1 MSLTFVELFL
11 ELSFSLFCLSV
22 CGISLYFHYVCYVCQ
37 LCMYVCVFVCLCL
50 CPSTLTFSQ
59 TLIKLPLCLPSRL
72 LLSFSLSAGLSWSL
86 PLTPTLPN
94 PPPPVRSSGNLILD
108 TIDQQLP
115 FPELTPRPRGHVP
128 TVVCDFSR
136 CRTTRENPSI
146 NFSISFIRSA
156 RTSVFISNTHH

>member
-1 MSLTFVELFL
+1 
-11 ELSFSLFCLSV
+11 
-22 CGISLYFHYVCYVCQ
+22 
-37 LCMYVCVFVCLCL
+37 MYVYVFVCLYL

-72 LLSFSLSAGLSWSL
+72 LLSFSLPSSLSAGLSSSL

>member
-1 MSLTFVELFL
+1 
-11 ELSFSLFCLSV
+11 
-22 CGISLYFHYVCYVCQ
+22 
-37 LCMYVCVFVCLCL
+37 MYVYVFVCLHL

-72 LLSFSLSAGLSWSL
+72 LLSFSLPSSLSAGLSWSL